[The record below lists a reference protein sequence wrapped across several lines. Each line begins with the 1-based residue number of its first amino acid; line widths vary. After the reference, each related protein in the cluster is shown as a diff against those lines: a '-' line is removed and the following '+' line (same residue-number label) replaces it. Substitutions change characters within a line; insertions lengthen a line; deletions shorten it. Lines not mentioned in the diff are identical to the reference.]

1 MVILEVSTSSFGDDK
16 DAIIYKHLVLFDKLA
31 SDYGDK
37 VTFVKQIVYSGK
49 EWKFFAK
56 GKLQH
61 SVFFYNQYN
70 GKHSF
75 QEEIILDRILKL
87 TLL

>member
-1 MVILEVSTSSFGDDK
+1 MKRFEEISRKFISQ

-37 VTFVKQIVYSGK
+37 ITFVKQIVYSGK

-61 SVFFYNQYN
+61 SVFFYNQVN
-70 GKHSF
+70 FNESFGKF
-75 QEEIILDRILKL
+75 
-87 TLL
+87 